1 MLLPRTYIIPFNIK
15 KCYYLFN
22 DKKRAQKVW
31 SKDLK
36 YEKVFRLSSQ
46 TPMLYL
52 FYIKIDVLTFL
63 VSVKELTQ
71 LFLFILN
78 LLEVSQSE
86 IVLNSKLRL
95 RLCCRYVCFVNQLY
109 LTFAKLSTFK
119 LVQFKLTHFYTLEK
133 LINI

>member
-15 KCYYLFN
+15 KCYYLLN

-63 VSVKELTQ
+63 VSVKELT
-71 LFLFILN
+71 
-78 LLEVSQSE
+78 
-86 IVLNSKLRL
+86 
-95 RLCCRYVCFVNQLY
+95 
-109 LTFAKLSTFK
+109 
-119 LVQFKLTHFYTLEK
+119 
-133 LINI
+133 